1 MKIRTRIA
9 NQQHPNLGEV
19 IVEFPIP
26 KDEYEDT
33 IQQLQDIGIGAPL
46 LNDCWV
52 TEMTGGPRLLR
63 TLDLS
68 AVNVDELDYLTKR
81 LDSFTDDEMAQF
93 QAVAFKKEFQ
103 DMKDLINLT
112 FCCQQ
117 ATVITDFYDLE
128 AIGRQHFMNLSG
140 GACSA
145 SELEEL
151 NGEETAINLIMDT
164 PPAVTPYGVLYENG
178 MRMEQLYRGRAFP
191 LYNYDG
197 SPLTLELASE
207 QGLTYID
214 LPMSNRQLDRLLLRG
229 DVMDTESSYRVIE
242 NSLPSCISSI
252 TERETET
259 IHDLNRLCE
268 ALSVLD
274 QRELHKLNAV
284 VHMAQPEYASE
295 IVHLVENLDL
305 FEFVP
310 DVRDAEEYGRYMI
323 QESGHFE
330 YDDNLDDFYD
340 YIGYG
345 KHRVSEEQGVFTQ
358 DGYINYCGTMSL
370 EELMMDD
377 PAEQGMQMGSL

>member
-26 KDEYEDT
+26 KDEYDDT
-33 IQQLQDIGIGAPL
+33 VQQLQDIGIGAPL

-68 AVNVDELDYLTKR
+68 AVNVDELDYLAKR

-93 QAVAFKKEFQ
+93 QAVAFKKEFR

-117 ATVITDFYDLE
+117 ATVITDFYDLA

-140 GACSA
+140 GVCSA

-178 MRMEQLYRGRAFP
+178 MRMEQLYRGRVFP
-191 LYNYDG
+191 EYHYDRE
-197 SPLTLELASE
+197 PLTLEVPSE
-207 QGLTYID
+207 KGLTYLC
-214 LPMSNRQLDRLLLRG
+214 LPMPSQQLERYLQRG
-229 DVMDTESSYRVIE
+229 DIVEGTPFYRITD
-242 NSLPSCISSI
+242 NMLPTGVSSI
-252 TERETET
+252 VEQERES
-259 IHDLNRLCE
+259 IYDLNHLCE
-268 ALSVLD
+268 AFGTLEQQD
-274 QRELHKLNAV
+274 IKKLEAV
-284 VHMAQPEYASE
+284 ISMAKPDYASE
-295 IVHLVENLDL
+295 IVQLIENLDL
-305 FEFVP
+305 FEYIP
-310 DVRDAEEYGRYMI
+310 DIHDAEDYGRYMI

-330 YDDNLDDFYD
+330 YDENLDDFYD
-340 YIGYG
+340 YTGYG
-345 KHRVSEEQGVFTQ
+345 KHRLDQEQGIFTK
-358 DGYINYCGTMSL
+358 DGYVSYSGAMSL

>member
-26 KDEYEDT
+26 KDEYDDT
-33 IQQLQDIGIGAPL
+33 VQQLQDIGIGAPL

-68 AVNVDELDYLTKR
+68 AVNVDELDYLAKR

-117 ATVITDFYDLE
+117 ATVITDFYDLA

-140 GACSA
+140 GCCSA

-178 MRMEQLYRGRAFP
+178 MRMEQLYRGRTFP
-191 LYNYDG
+191 LYHYDNA
-197 SPLTLELASE
+197 PLTLELASE
-207 QGLTYID
+207 NGLTYLD
-214 LPMSNRQLDRLLLRG
+214 LPMSSRQLDRLLLRG
-229 DVMDTESSYRVIE
+229 DILDTESSYRVIE
-242 NSLPSCISSI
+242 NSLPSSISSLA
-252 TERETET
+252 ESETET
-259 IHDLNRLCE
+259 IHDLNFMCE
-268 ALSVLD
+268 AFCTLEQQD
-274 QRELHKLNAV
+274 IKKLGAV
-284 VHMAQPEYASE
+284 VTMAKPDYAAE
-295 IVHLVENLDL
+295 VVQLIENLDL
-305 FEFVP
+305 FEYIP
-310 DVRDAEEYGRYMI
+310 DIHDAEDYGRYMI

-330 YDDNLDDFYD
+330 YDENLDDFYD
-340 YIGYG
+340 YTGYG
-345 KHRVSEEQGVFTQ
+345 KHRLDQEQGIFTK
-358 DGYINYCGTMSL
+358 DGYVSYSGAMSL